1 MASRTLLVDP
11 TAEQKKAYMIANE
24 ALTLL
29 MSSLKV
35 GQPIKS
41 AYTATK
47 NFVMQ
52 KNADLNVPVNFGFG
66 IGFNYKE
73 RQLQITATNETVVE
87 PGMTF
92 HVRLSISGIS
102 KEQARS
108 TVAIGDTVIVMG
120 DGQAN
125 QVLTSGIQKS
135 YAEISYSLEESDAE
149 EAAKAE
155 KKEPKGSK
163 VPHTDSTRK
172 SAPKKGSSLED
183 GGDGSFDDE
192 DDASVEEGSQEILK
206 AGQTMEFRQSRLRSK
221 AAEQQDKVNEV
232 EDRKNNQM
240 RLHKLKQR
248 DLKIRFD
255 KGEIQSTK
263 AKKKVKK
270 MDTIQAYKT
279 SKDYPKDL
287 QPGKIFVDVRRHAVL
302 IPNS

>member
-1 MASRTLLVDP
+1 
-11 TAEQKKAYMIANE
+11 
-24 ALTLL
+24 
-29 MSSLKV
+29 
-35 GQPIKS
+35 
-41 AYTATK
+41 
-47 NFVMQ
+47 MQ

-108 TVAIGDTVIVMG
+108 TVAIGDTVIIMG

-149 EAAKAE
+149 QAAKDE
-155 KKEPKGSK
+155 KKEQKGSK

-172 SAPKKGSSLED
+172 SAPKKGSSSED
-183 GGDGSFDDE
+183 GGDGSFDD

-206 AGQTMEFRQSRLRSK
+206 AGQSMEFRPSRLRSK
-221 AAEQQDKVNEV
+221 AADQQDKVNEV
-232 EDRKNNQM
+232 EDRKNN
-240 RLHKLKQR
+240 
-248 DLKIRFD
+248 
-255 KGEIQSTK
+255 
-263 AKKKVKK
+263 
-270 MDTIQAYKT
+270 
-279 SKDYPKDL
+279 
-287 QPGKIFVDVRRHAVL
+287 
-302 IPNS
+302 